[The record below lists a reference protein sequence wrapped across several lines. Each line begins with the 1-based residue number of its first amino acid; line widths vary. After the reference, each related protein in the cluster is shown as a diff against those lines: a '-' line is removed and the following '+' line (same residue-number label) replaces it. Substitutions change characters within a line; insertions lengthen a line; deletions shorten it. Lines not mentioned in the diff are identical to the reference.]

1 MAVSL
6 DYSRQIGP
14 IEVVSGIGAELARIE
29 CAQCGSLDE
38 WRIAGRR
45 PPPEVVQRHFTARGW
60 GLRKRPLC
68 PQCSSK
74 KEIPMTAKVTPIVAP
89 APVIVSTDV
98 KAQRRDAHALIELT
112 FDIATGAYREGY
124 SDHRISKE
132 TGISENWVAK
142 RREEEFG
149 PLKVPDEIGEL
160 RRAIT
165 SAASEVGKLTTQLND
180 LIRRNGWAG

>member
-1 MAVSL
+1 MAVNTSYERNL
-6 DYSRQIGP
+6 GPVEMIG
-14 IEVVSGIGAELARIE
+14 VAGAETARVE
-29 CAQCGSLDE
+29 CVQCGAIGD

-45 PPPEVVQRHFTARGW
+45 PPPDIVQRHFITRGW
-60 GLRKRPLC
+60 NLRKRPIC
-68 PQCSSK
+68 EQCSK
-74 KEIPMTAKVTPIVAP
+74 RKEVPMTAKVTPINP
-89 APVIVSTDV
+89 APVIVPTDA

-112 FDIATGAYREGY
+112 FDIAVGAYRDGY

-132 TGISENWVAK
+132 TGISEAWVAK
-142 RREEEFG
+142 RREDEFG

-165 SAASEVGKLTTQLND
+165 EAASNVGKLTTQLND